1 MASGHAYRVNR
12 PNTWLLRPMLQSE
25 DSSCQPGAVH
35 PWPIATFPCAA
46 KIWSLSGHCGHD
58 RTCCWLDPVAND
70 PSRHF
75 AAPQHG
81 VAFGVK
87 RTVEE
92 MTATKQAMAENRL
105 EDVPTDTVG
114 QEPNAC
120 AKSCQAPTAR

>member
-1 MASGHAYRVNR
+1 MPISLVGPSRHIAVNR
-12 PNTWLLRPMLQSE
+12 RPKFCTPKHNIASPRDLGRYQSIAEVDGQPSIAE
-25 DSSCQPGAVH
+25 DGA
-35 PWPIATFPCAA
+35 
-46 KIWSLSGHCGHD
+46 L
-58 RTCCWLDPVAND
+58 D

-92 MTATKQAMAENRL
+92 MTAIKQAMAENRL